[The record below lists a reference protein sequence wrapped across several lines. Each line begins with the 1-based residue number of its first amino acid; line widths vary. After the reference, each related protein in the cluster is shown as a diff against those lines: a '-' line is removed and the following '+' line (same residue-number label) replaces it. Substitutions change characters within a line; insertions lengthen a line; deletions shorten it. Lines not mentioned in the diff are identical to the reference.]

1 MLHAPDPAILPP
13 MQRQLMLNVHDSK
26 VVPNTQ
32 QPLFIQKE
40 VSASKSKLDP
50 NMNKSQKRPLERS
63 KHKSVSY
70 HHMSVGPGSR
80 TKLCP

>member
-1 MLHAPDPAILPP
+1 MLHAPEPAILSP
-13 MQRQLMLNVHDSK
+13 MQRQLMLNVQDSK

-32 QPLFIQKE
+32 QPLFIQNK